1 MSDFDAIQVGDE
13 ATITRTI
20 TEEIVQTFAK
30 FSGDHNALHLEEEFA
45 SATRFQQRIA
55 HGMITASFFSA
66 IIGTLLP
73 GHGSLYLSQDLNFKK
88 PVMINDI
95 IQVKAKVVQKIA
107 STQMLVLKT
116 TASNQNSQVVLSGT
130 AKVTWAF

>member
-1 MSDFDAIQVGDE
+1 MADFNAIQIGDE

-20 TEEIVQTFAK
+20 TEEIVRTFAE

-45 SATRFQQRIA
+45 SQTRFKQRIA

-88 PVMINDI
+88 PIMINDI
-95 IQVKAKVVQKIA
+95 IQVKAKVVQKVS
-107 STQMLVLKT
+107 STKMLVLKT
-116 TASNQNSQVVLSGT
+116 TASNQHSQVVLSGT

>member
-1 MSDFDAIQVGDE
+1 MTDFNAIQIGDE

-20 TEEIVQTFAK
+20 TEEIVRTFAE

-45 SATRFQQRIA
+45 SQTRFKQRIA

-73 GHGSLYLSQDLNFKK
+73 GYGSLYLSQDLNFKK
-88 PVMINDI
+88 PIMINDI
-95 IQVKAKVVQKIA
+95 IQVKVKVVQKVS
-107 STQMLVLKT
+107 STKMLVLKT
-116 TASNQNSQVVLSGT
+116 TASNQHSQVVLSGT